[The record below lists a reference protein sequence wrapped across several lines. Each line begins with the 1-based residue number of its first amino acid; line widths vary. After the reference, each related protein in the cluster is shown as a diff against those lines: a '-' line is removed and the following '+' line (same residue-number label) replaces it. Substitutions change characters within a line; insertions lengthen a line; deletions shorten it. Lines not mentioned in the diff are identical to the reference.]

1 VIYTTGYTNKDPH
14 DLASLAGRMG
24 ATVVDIRFSPGS
36 RHERWRQPA
45 LIALL
50 GAHYVHVVEL
60 GNENYATPSA
70 GIKIHDLEGGIRRI
84 LDMTGPL
91 ILLCACEQAAC
102 CHRTVVAAELRARGH
117 QVEEL
122 TSWDGL
128 NQMSFEMLFAATEM
142 TR

>member
-1 VIYTTGYTNKDPH
+1 MIYTTGYTNKDPH
-14 DLASLAGRMG
+14 DLASLAERLG

-45 LIALL
+45 LIARL
-50 GAHYVHVVEL
+50 GDRYVHVVEL

-70 GIKIHDLEGGIRRI
+70 GIKIHDIERGIRRL
-84 LDMTGPL
+84 LDLTEPL

-102 CHRTVVAAELRARGH
+102 CHRAAVADELRGRGH
-117 QVEEL
+117 PVEEL

-128 NQMSFEMLFAATEM
+128 NQISFEMLFAAIEM
-142 TR
+142 AR